1 MGILKQHRKA
11 FLELKG
17 RKLTGNLSVSL
28 TNEQDREVAVE
39 FVTEIRKQLREFDP
53 TKQKRKK
60 K

>member
-17 RKLTGNLSVSL
+17 RKLVGNINISL

-39 FVTEIRKQLREFDP
+39 FVTEVRKQLREFDP
-53 TKQKRKK
+53 AKQKKK
-60 K
+60 

>member
-17 RKLTGNLSVSL
+17 RKLLGNISISL

-53 TKQKRKK
+53 AKQKKK
-60 K
+60 